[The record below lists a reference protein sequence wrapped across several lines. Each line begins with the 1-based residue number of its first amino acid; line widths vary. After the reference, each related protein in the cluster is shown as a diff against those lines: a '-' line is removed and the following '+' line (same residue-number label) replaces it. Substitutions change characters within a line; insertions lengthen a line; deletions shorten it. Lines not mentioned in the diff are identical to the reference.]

1 MTNNNYR
8 PDIDG
13 LRAVAV
19 LGVILFHAGIPLH
32 GGYVGVDVF
41 FVISGYLI
49 TQIILRETK
58 EKRFS
63 LKNFWLRR
71 IRRILPA
78 ATFVT
83 ITTLCVGYFILDPTS
98 FSSLGKSA
106 IAQAIMIANV
116 FFWRSSGYF
125 SESSELQP
133 LLHTWSLSVEEQF
146 YVVFPVLLVFLLRR
160 NRWTLSVLVI
170 ASLASFAISVWGVS
184 SHPSATFYLLPTR
197 AWELAAGALLAILE
211 PRLRIQG
218 IPKELAAA
226 SGLAA
231 ILIAIV
237 FFSEETPFPGPAALL
252 PVAGTVLLIAAN
264 RDAPTSIGR
273 VLSFKPAIAIGL
285 ASYSLYLWHWPVLV
299 FSKHILIEQ
308 SWISILVA
316 MVMTGFLSYISWRF
330 VEIPFRSSSRLRSPR
345 AAFSFGV
352 LASSTVIVTGLL
364 IWFTK
369 GVPSRFPP
377 HLRIIQEDIVWTGQE
392 YESDSAAGVPIGA
405 DQEDSLRPP
414 DFVLWGDSH
423 EWHGLKQVFC
433 NYFYAEFL

>member
-1 MTNNNYR
+1 MTNKNYR

-58 EKRFS
+58 EKKFS
-63 LKNFWLRR
+63 LKNFWVRR

-78 ATFVT
+78 ATLVT
-83 ITTLCVGYFILDPTS
+83 ITTLCVGCLILDSTS

-125 SESSELQP
+125 SEASELQP

-146 YVVFPVLLVFLLRR
+146 YVVFPVLFVFLLRR
-160 NRWTLSVLVI
+160 NRWTLSILGI
-170 ASLASFAISVWGVS
+170 ASLASFAISIWGVS

-218 IPKELAAA
+218 APKELAAA
-226 SGLAA
+226 SGLGAS
-231 ILIAIV
+231 LISMA
-237 FFSEETPFPGPAALL
+237 FF
-252 PVAGTVLLIAAN
+252 
-264 RDAPTSIGR
+264 
-273 VLSFKPAIAIGL
+273 
-285 ASYSLYLWHWPVLV
+285 
-299 FSKHILIEQ
+299 
-308 SWISILVA
+308 
-316 MVMTGFLSYISWRF
+316 
-330 VEIPFRSSSRLRSPR
+330 
-345 AAFSFGV
+345 
-352 LASSTVIVTGLL
+352 
-364 IWFTK
+364 
-369 GVPSRFPP
+369 
-377 HLRIIQEDIVWTGQE
+377 
-392 YESDSAAGVPIGA
+392 
-405 DQEDSLRPP
+405 
-414 DFVLWGDSH
+414 
-423 EWHGLKQVFC
+423 
-433 NYFYAEFL
+433 